1 MGNVRKECGRRWIL
15 CPKQDS
21 CFCRLPPL
29 LGKKEFHVSS
39 HGESEKSSVTDNRPT
54 VYSLVWQYFSS
65 LPNMLGSPSSS
76 DRMYLFRKRVQKLK
90 KYQRPR

>member
-1 MGNVRKECGRRWIL
+1 MSEKNADVDGFSVPSKNHVSAGCCHCLEKRN
-15 CPKQDS
+15 
-21 CFCRLPPL
+21 
-29 LGKKEFHVSS
+29 VSS
-39 HGESEKSSVTDNRPT
+39 HGEPEKSSVTDNRPT
-54 VYSLVWQYFSS
+54 VYSLVWQYSSS